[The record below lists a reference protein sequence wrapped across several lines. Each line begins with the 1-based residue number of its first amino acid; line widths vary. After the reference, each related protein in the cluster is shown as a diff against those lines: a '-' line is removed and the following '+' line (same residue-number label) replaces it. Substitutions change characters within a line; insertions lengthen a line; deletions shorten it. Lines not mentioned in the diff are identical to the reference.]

1 MSDSQE
7 LWDRLQQVKAQR
19 GKSHASSAPLKPEPK
34 LEATYDSSKVS
45 IGEGERAYTDVF
57 GESATGR
64 EYALPQYKD
73 TDWPEWAQP
82 YIPEPLAGYIFP
94 KEQTEELV
102 TGLFITSKRAQLLY
116 GPKGS
121 GKSSLTEQIC
131 AVLRI
136 PFFRVN
142 MSQDAESGRV
152 FGTVDVQ
159 EGSMGWIPGA
169 AEMAA
174 TAAEGAILQVDEV
187 SACPPGVNLSMQWM
201 LEADGKIF
209 LADKPNNPGKYGE
222 RMITPGENFRVVCTD
237 NTQLQGDT
245 TGKYRGTN
253 VQNEAFLDRMQAAIY
268 LGYLSREHEEQ
279 VVMGRC
285 PDVPKNIVDQMLRIA
300 QMVRSSYDA
309 GEMQYTMSP
318 RGLIEWA
325 KETMFWGDLKRGFK
339 TTFFAKLIQEDQE
352 VAKKHYYDVVGEHI

>member
-1 MSDSQE
+1 MSSKDQE
-7 LWDRLQQVKAQR
+7 LWDRLNRAKQAKESGA
-19 GKSHASSAPLKPEPK
+19 GKGGTVKPEPK
-34 LEATYDSSKVS
+34 LESTYKEPV
-45 IGEGERAYTDVF
+45 IGEGTKAYSEVF
-57 GESATGR
+57 GESSTGR
-64 EYALPQYKD
+64 EYAVPVYSD
-73 TDWPEWAQP
+73 SHWPDWAQT
-82 YIPEPLAGYIFP
+82 YIPDPLVGYVFP

-102 TGLFITSKRAQLLY
+102 TGLFVTNKRAQLLY

-121 GKSSLTEQIC
+121 GKSSLTEQVC
-131 AVLRI
+131 AMLRI

-174 TAAEGAILQVDEV
+174 TCADGAILQVDEV

-201 LEADGKIF
+201 LESGGKLF
-209 LADKPNNPGKYGE
+209 LSDKPNNVEKYGE
-222 RMITPGENFRVVCTD
+222 RQINPGPGFRVVCTD

-279 VVMGRC
+279 VITGRC
-285 PDVPKNIVDQMLRIA
+285 PDVPKNIVGQMLQVA
-300 QMVRSSYDA
+300 SMVRSSYDS

-325 KETMFWGDLKRGFK
+325 HETMFWGDLRRGFK
-339 TTFFAKLIQEDQE
+339 TTFFSKLVDEDQE
-352 VAKKHYYDVVGEHI
+352 IAKKHFYDVTGDHI

>member
-1 MSDSQE
+1 MSTTTNE
-7 LWDRLQQVKAQR
+7 AIAERLARVKAAR
-19 GKSHASSAPLKPEPK
+19 GKVGDSVKMEKEPDLESSYTTPTIE
-34 LEATYDSSKVS
+34 
-45 IGEGERAYTDVF
+45 EGYKAYSEVF
-57 GESATGR
+57 GESSTGR
-64 EYALPQYKD
+64 EYAVPVYSD
-73 TDWPEWAQP
+73 EDWPEWARV
-82 YIPEPLAGYIFP
+82 YIPDTLAGYVFP

-102 TGLFITSKRAQLLY
+102 TGLFVTNKRAQLLY

-121 GKSSLTEQIC
+121 GKSSLTEQVC
-131 AVLRI
+131 AILRI

-174 TAAEGAILQVDEV
+174 TCAGGAILQVDEV

-201 LEADGKIF
+201 LEDGGKIF
-209 LADKPNNPGKYGE
+209 LSDKPNNTEKYGE
-222 RMITPGENFRVVCTD
+222 RQIVPGSGFRVVCTD

-245 TGKYRGTN
+245 TGKYRGTS

-268 LGYLSREHEEQ
+268 LGYLDEHHEQ
-279 VVMGRC
+279 GIITGRV
-285 PDVPKNIVDQMLRIA
+285 PGVPKNVVSQMIRIA
-300 QMVRSSYDA
+300 RLVRSSYDD

-318 RGLIEWA
+318 RTLIEWA
-325 KETMFWGDLKRGFK
+325 REALFWGDLKRGFK
-339 TTFFAKLIQEDQE
+339 TTFFAKLIDEDKE
-352 VAKKHYYDVVGEHI
+352 LAKKFYYDVTGEHI